1 MHHENLEERCF
12 FFKDRNFYRL
22 NQRSMPRSSED
33 IIFAVLAVTLR
44 KVTGAKLKTFRC
56 RNI

>member
-22 NQRSMPRSSED
+22 NQRSMPRSSEG

-44 KVTGAKLKTFRC
+44 KASQAQ
-56 RNI
+56 N